1 MTPTHF
7 GILLVLVATAIEGF
21 AQVFLKKAAQVQA
34 GKGAWRVLGF
44 ACFGLET
51 LLYTWSLRYLAVSIA
66 FPLGSLS
73 FVAVTFLSQCLLRER
88 VDRLRWIGV
97 VLILLGASLVA
108 GHA

>member
-1 MTPTHF
+1 MTATHF
-7 GILLVLVATAIEGF
+7 GIILVLVATAIEGF

-34 GKGAWRVLGF
+34 GKGPWRVLGF

-51 LLYTWSLRYLAVSIA
+51 VVYTWALRYLAVSIA

-73 FVAVTFLSQCLLRER
+73 FVAVTFLSQCLLREH
-88 VDRLRWIGV
+88 VDRTRWVGV

>member
-21 AQVFLKKAAQVQA
+21 AQVFLKKASLVRT
-34 GKGAWRVLGF
+34 GKGAWRLLGF

-51 LLYTWSLRYLAVSIA
+51 LTYTWSLRFVAVSIA

-88 VDRLRWIGV
+88 VDRRRWIGV
-97 VLILLGASLVA
+97 GLILLGASLVA
-108 GHA
+108 GKS

>member
-7 GILLVLVATAIEGF
+7 GILLVLLATAIEGF
-21 AQVFLKKAAQVQA
+21 AQVFLKKAAHVRV

-44 ACFGLET
+44 ASFGVEAVV
-51 LLYTWSLRYLAVSIA
+51 YTWSLRFLAVSVA

-73 FVAVTFLSQCLLRER
+73 FVAVTLLSQCLLHER
-88 VDRLRWIGV
+88 VDRTRWIGI
-97 VLILLGASLVA
+97 VLILIGASLVA